1 MKLPDITLP
10 DGSMLI
16 DRVLVERV
24 ITKKGTKNGKP
35 VTESRAYGYT
45 ISTYRP
51 PGILD
56 ERDRREQSSNDYDGQ
71 LSCRGETR
79 PADAPYP

>member
-24 ITKKGTKNGKP
+24 INKKGTRNAKGKI
-35 VTESRAYGYT
+35 VETVESRTYGYVV
-45 ISTYRP
+45 STYQP
-51 PGILD
+51 PG
-56 ERDRREQSSNDYDGQ
+56 
-71 LSCRGETR
+71 
-79 PADAPYP
+79 ADAGAVQRAKTGKR

>member
-24 ITKKGTKNGKP
+24 INKKGTRNAKGKI
-35 VTESRAYGYT
+35 VETVESRTYGYVV
-45 ISTYRP
+45 STYQP
-51 PGILD
+51 PA
-56 ERDRREQSSNDYDGQ
+56 
-71 LSCRGETR
+71 
-79 PADAPYP
+79 ADAGAVQRAKTGKR